1 MARLIFDIETVG
13 DDFDSFD
20 ETTQEVLTRWIKKES
35 KDEKEYQVLLDGLK
49 NELGFSPL
57 TGKVVAIGVMDY
69 EKDKGAVYFDAPGE
83 NIKEFSEG
91 KFTYKPMGEK
101 EMLEN
106 FWRGAENYD
115 EFVTFSGR
123 SFDVPFLVVRS
134 AIHGVNVLK
143 DLLSN
148 RYLNLQKFGAK
159 HVDLQDQLT
168 FYGALQRKGAL
179 HMWARAFGI
188 KSPKADGVS
197 GDDVSRLFKERKF
210 KEIAKYNTG
219 DVIAT
224 RDLYDKWNKYMRF

>member
-83 NIKEFSEG
+83 NIKEFSER

-115 EFVTFSGR
+115 EFITFSGR

-134 AIHGVNVLK
+134 AIHGVNVSK
-143 DLLSN
+143 RPSFQPLSEPSEVRRETRGPAGSAHVLRSPPEERCFAYVGQGLWHQEPEGRWSFRRRRESTFQGEEIQGDRQIQYRR
-148 RYLNLQKFGAK
+148 RY
-159 HVDLQDQLT
+159 
-168 FYGALQRKGAL
+168 
-179 HMWARAFGI
+179 
-188 KSPKADGVS
+188 
-197 GDDVSRLFKERKF
+197 
-210 KEIAKYNTG
+210 
-219 DVIAT
+219 
-224 RDLYDKWNKYMRF
+224 RDP